1 VLVVDCPEDLQ
12 VSRVI
17 ARNGLAEAQVRAI
30 MAAQASRQARLDAA
44 DDVIVNDAG
53 IAQLTPQVERLHA
66 LYCEM
71 TRGKP

>member
-1 VLVVDCPEDLQ
+1 
-12 VSRVI
+12 
-17 ARNGLAEAQVRAI
+17 

-71 TRGKP
+71 TRGKPQPN